1 MGKSVNKFDFSSFYC
16 PACGKKSMD
25 LPRPRS
31 MIRQG
36 FHRKKLYC
44 PWCKETYNCIE
55 CRNEI
60 EKREF
65 LENWEA
71 GMYVEETT
79 PVVEIS

>member
-1 MGKSVNKFDFSSFYC
+1 MARVNHFVFSSFYC

-31 MIRQG
+31 RVRES

-44 PWCKETYNCIE
+44 PWCKDTYNCIE

-60 EKREF
+60 ERQNF
-65 LENWEA
+65 IADWED
-71 GMYVEETT
+71 GYYEEEVQ
-79 PVVEIS
+79 PVLG